1 MNKGELKEL
10 YSVMFSEY
18 PDIVTIEDIQEMLG
32 ISRHFAY
39 KLITDGYIHGRK
51 IGSGYKIPK
60 INVINYTLSL

>member
-10 YSVMFSEY
+10 YSVMFKEY
-18 PDIVTIEDIQEMLG
+18 PDIVTIEDIQAMLG
-32 ISRHFAY
+32 ISRHYAY

-51 IGSGYKIPK
+51 IGSAYKVPK